1 MGEHSVQADP
11 VLRPNPETRPDQ
23 VLALRGHRPP
33 EAQLRVAD
41 LLVLLEG
48 DVAADHVVEE
58 DAQGPDGQRVAVVA
72 AAANPFRRRV
82 HSGACNKN
90 IEIHSISLDLITTHS
105 I

>member
-1 MGEHSVQADP
+1 MAKDGLELHSLGGLDSEAGPHQIPALLRH
-11 VLRPNPETRPDQ
+11 VL
-23 VLALRGHRPP
+23 P
-33 EAQLRVAD
+33 EADLGVAD
-41 LLVLLEG
+41 VLVLLEG
-48 DVAADHVVEE
+48 DVAADHVEEE

-72 AAANPFRRRV
+72 AAANPFWRRV